1 MTPTRLLCKPAVV
14 AKARGLGRQFLHWLR
29 ARDETE
35 RYLGA
40 ATDHADL
47 ERRIRDLERMNSGP
61 SFVTFN
67 H

>member
-1 MTPTRLLCKPAVV
+1 
-14 AKARGLGRQFLHWLR
+14 LGRQFLHWLR

>member
-1 MTPTRLLCKPAVV
+1 MIPARLLCESAVV
-14 AKARGLGRQFLHWLR
+14 SKARRLGRGFLQWLR
-29 ARDETE
+29 ARDATE

-47 ERRIRDLERMNSGP
+47 ERRIRALERGDSGP